1 MIKREKN
8 GKLRGSVLLTV
19 VCVMSLLIVFLFGTL
34 ALATAANN
42 RAHVNYSTAQTE
54 VTSRTV
60 VDAAIKGMIA
70 SPDYAKVVN
79 KIGTTGGSN
88 SIDIKVQLD
97 ENTVPDV
104 GKYGDISRVH
114 IELAGKKKFYDVD
127 KKEWIDG
134 DILKF
139 TSTVSMAGVD
149 STTSAYIVKQPP
161 TDGDGGGGG
170 GAGFVTTAGA
180 ALTCQTNLYGGTYIN
195 VPELGEDKN
204 SNGTFE
210 PNDKEGAVFYKYDY
224 RTVDAYDKGWKAGT
238 SDYDRTLYRQF
249 APYDSADA
257 TTFKLDNGG
266 AIAEADLYVN
276 NNMLVS
282 NWSGFIFP
290 DEGKGITVWGD
301 LAFDDGEQSYTSNIK
316 SSTPEE
322 TTTLDFNKI
331 PYIYV
336 DGKISQKANTDVYLG
351 NSSDPF
357 PLNIFCGSIDTYET
371 NAANNCHIGGD
382 IYCMNPNETSR
393 IGGNTSSK
401 LYAWSASV
409 VNKTESNSAK
419 PHTTASIYSLN
430 KELILN
436 NMNVSGDVRAEKDCT
451 IQGTVTIDGDLV
463 VGGDLTI
470 NGNVNVKGNVI
481 VKGKLELN
489 ANLKL
494 SKDSKI
500 YCDSSKAT
508 GLDTGVTT
516 DPKYVERSTFVH
528 NASEYPGAERV
539 ENSKRYYLEYT
550 ARLMTPEDEG
560 YNQWYPQATGLLGE
574 IVSVDSNTVFYYKWK
589 ENFDPIETFGTD
601 DTAFYCDYNNYS
613 GLDINN
619 FIETGYKSD
628 VYNDDRPHN
637 LVDGAVEYYYVEKVW
652 DGAGY
657 VTKSV
662 PTDEFEY
669 YVDPSNNHER
679 VTDFRTVPDADGND
693 KFATSN
699 TKQNTMAEF
708 ADFFGGGVYNENS
721 ESVWFEIETGY
732 PVSPATA
739 NPGSITTYAVPNN
752 LVIYPE
758 YAERDVI
765 LGLKQVGST
774 PIEQTKIVKTFK
786 EVLEKVANP
795 YKEGTLSVELSKQH
809 DELIAALSDETKK
822 SKVYFENVTDILKAY
837 NVYADNIQ
845 NDGTYVEAT
854 PVLEGNVTFSSAA
867 SNKNGGVIIRDDCI
881 LNLKDTIGADMG
893 YLVFEP
899 GTKDMLVIVNS
910 LDLSGAKI
918 IVNDSQGGTVNFFI
932 EKKDGSG
939 GIMKLGSTT
948 NFVAPTSYMKAF
960 ADSTS
965 DIMSYGNVDKGGLDL
980 NKLGKPHINIYGAPG
995 TELISTESGG
1005 FIANIVSSELKFTSS
1020 AGTKMPCADNIS
1032 KIYYNGNEV
1041 SNSHNPFI
1049 IGCINSSFANVPN
1062 GLNVLFVTD
1071 SSNTKPN
1078 IVGNGEDAFN
1088 YRILYYD
1095 EY

>member
-42 RAHVNYSTAQTE
+42 RAHVNYSTAQTD

-60 VDAAIKGMIA
+60 VDAAIKGMVA

-79 KIGTTGGSN
+79 KIGTVGGSAAV
-88 SIDIKVQLD
+88 DVKVQLD

-114 IELAGKKKFYDVD
+114 IEVAGKKKFYDAD
-127 KKEWIDG
+127 KKEWING
-134 DILKF
+134 DVLKF

-204 SNGTFE
+204 NNGTFE
-210 PNDKEGAVFYKYDY
+210 TNDKEGAVFYKYDY
-224 RTVDAYDKGWKAGT
+224 RTSDEYDKGWKAGT
-238 SDYDRTLYRQF
+238 PDYDRTLYRQF
-249 APYDSADA
+249 APYGSADA

-266 AIAEADLYVN
+266 AIAEADLYIN

-290 DEGKGITVWGD
+290 DEGTGITVWGD
-301 LAFDDGEQSYTSNIK
+301 LAFDDGAQSYTSNVK
-316 SSTPEE
+316 SSGATE
-322 TTTLDFNKI
+322 TKIDFNKI

-371 NAANNCHIGGD
+371 NPANNCHIGGD
-382 IYCMNPNETSR
+382 IYCMNPKETSR

-409 VNKTESNSAK
+409 VNKTESDSAK

-436 NMNVSGDVRAEKDCT
+436 NMTVSGDVRANKDCT

-463 VGGDLTI
+463 VGGTLTIASGATLTI
-470 NGNVNVKGNVI
+470 NGDLYCNTGSIDNQGNVNKAATY
-481 VKGKLELN
+481 N
-489 ANLKL
+489 AV
-494 SKDSKI
+494 STH
-500 YCDSSKAT
+500 YHAP
-508 GLDTGVTT
+508 VY
-516 DPKYVERSTFVH
+516 DPSIH
-528 NASEYPGAERV
+528 I
-539 ENSKRYYLEYT
+539 
-550 ARLMTPEDEG
+550 
-560 YNQWYPQATGLLGE
+560 E
-574 IVSVDSNTVFYYKWK
+574 IVNAQRRYLTVSAKLKDGQSQQYEGLFDEWIWTEIDNPITQIHYKWK
-589 ENFDPIETFGTD
+589 ENFNPDDCEGHTFM
-601 DTAFYCDYNNYS
+601 DYT
-613 GLDINN
+613 DINEWN
-619 FIETGYKSD
+619 TSGIEIKNWIDGY
-628 VYNDDRPHN
+628 Y
-637 LVDGAVEYYYVEKVW
+637 
-652 DGAGY
+652 
-657 VTKSV
+657 T
-662 PTDEFEY
+662 
-669 YVDPSNNHER
+669 
-679 VTDFRTVPDADGND
+679 
-693 KFATSN
+693 
-699 TKQNTMAEF
+699 TKQNGETNIEANFDGAMDYYTVETYH
-708 ADFFGGGVYNENS
+708 DLSTDYEWS
-721 ESVWFEIETGY
+721 ESKPTNRESFLIYKDGSGEVEGYYTFPKADGSDSGFKMSDLDSSLEYSSNDTAVWYKKDGTIASKSEGDASIAAGLTGLPIADY
-732 PVSPATA
+732 TATH
-739 NPGSITTYAVPNN
+739 GK
-752 LVIYPE
+752 IYPE

-765 LGLKQVGST
+765 LGLKKVGTT
-774 PIEQTKIVKTFK
+774 PIEQTQIVKTFK

-822 SKVYFENVTDILKAY
+822 SKVYFENVTDILKTY

-845 NDGTYVEAT
+845 ADGTYTEAT

-867 SNKNGGVIIRDDCI
+867 SNKNGGAIIRDDCI

-910 LDLSGAKI
+910 LTLSGAKI

-939 GIMKLGSTT
+939 GIMKLSTSE

-960 ADSTS
+960 ADNTS
-965 DIMSYGNVDKGGLDL
+965 DTMSYGNVDKGGLDL

-1020 AGTKMPCADNIS
+1020 AGTKMSCANNIS
-1032 KIYYNGNEV
+1032 KIYYNGSEV

-1049 IGCINSSFANVPN
+1049 IGCINSSFADVPN

-1071 SSNTKPN
+1071 SSSDKPKK
-1078 IVGNGEDAFN
+1078 VGEGEDAFN